1 MIWGTWS
8 FSLVSVVNLV
18 ALYTWDSVLGESLEF
33 LKGVKP
39 PFRMDGEFGMAP
51 VQCRGIRPDLTLI
64 WGTQISFVLLG

>member
-1 MIWGTWS
+1 MELFIS
-8 FSLVSVVNLV
+8 FCGELVS
-18 ALYTWDSVLGESLEF
+18 LYTWDSVLGESLEF